1 MIIVNPQDLTP
12 MLSALKTELS
22 QEMAQLS
29 QSVQVSNDALSQSV
43 AANNGLVITEIEALS
58 VVNGEISTEVQAINA
73 HTTNAVD
80 TAKAAISQDVN
91 LIPKSPIKNIY
102 RGRIYNTSASTGL
115 ITIPVVNMSKTVVN
129 LIASKSMY
137 GSVTGDP
144 VPNWMYLE
152 LINEN
157 TLKWDDDKYR
167 SSAVTHFSWEV
178 IEYA

>member
-12 MLSALKTELS
+12 MLSALKAELS
-22 QEMAQLS
+22 QEMSQLS
-29 QSVQVSNDALSQSV
+29 QSVQVSNDALSQYV
-43 AANNGLVITEIEALS
+43 ATNNGLVITEIEALS

-73 HTTNAVD
+73 HTTTAVD
-80 TAKAAISQDVN
+80 TAKVAISQDVN

-102 RGRIYNTSASTGL
+102 RGRMYNTSVSQGL
-115 ITIPVVNMSKTVVN
+115 ITIPVVDMSKTVVN
-129 LIASKSMY
+129 LIATKGMY

-144 VPNWMYLE
+144 VPVWMYLE

-167 SSAVTHFSWEV
+167 SSAETNFAWEV